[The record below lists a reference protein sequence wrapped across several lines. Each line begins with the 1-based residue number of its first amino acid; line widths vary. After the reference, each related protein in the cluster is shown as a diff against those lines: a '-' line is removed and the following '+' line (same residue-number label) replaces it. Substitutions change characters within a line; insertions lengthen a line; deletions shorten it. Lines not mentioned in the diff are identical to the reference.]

1 MNRLS
6 RFERRSEL
14 VDVHLNYGG
23 ESHSLSL
30 ENGTHSLG
38 RCESSQIRIPV
49 MSVSRQHAILR
60 VEGAKLFVRNLSTT
74 SGTLV
79 NGKQI
84 ETEEEV
90 EIPEQSHLTFG
101 EAELWRDNS
110 WTSIG
115 APLSRHDDLQSRFS
129 FSPNRATT
137 GMARDR
143 ILQMLSSLFDL
154 IAAAPDD
161 ESFEVNACQFVGRV
175 IHADRVLI
183 LEDDGMGTP
192 FKRRGA
198 WFSSSDHAEKYRLSQ
213 HFIEEVCHTKS
224 SLLVEDAMNTSPAAA
239 YQSVQDLRVRSA
251 IIAPLLD
258 GDRVCGI
265 LYADNLMSR
274 RRYDEDDLQVLTAI
288 ARAVGVKR
296 QRDDE
301 RHERG
306 RAARVQHSLLPR
318 ELPRVAGVDLHGH
331 LEMCRGVG
339 GDLYLC
345 LERPSGR
352 LLLMVGDVSGK
363 GMAAAL
369 SMGASIMLLRI
380 LARLGGEPM
389 HVLDE
394 MHEHLRETLPV
405 ERFVTL
411 FVGEYEPDTG
421 QLLYASAGHE
431 DALVIRADGS
441 VERLRSTGLPAGF
454 DFDAE
459 YDQGQTSLQPSDLL
473 VIYTDGVTEAT
484 TDGDSF
490 YGTGRAERVLVASR
504 RESLERIQEL
514 MLQDIH
520 EFLGD
525 QHASDDI
532 TLLLLR
538 RKAE

>member
-1 MNRLS
+1 M
-6 RFERRSEL
+6 E
-14 VDVHLNYGG
+14 VHLNYGG

-30 ENGTHSLG
+30 ENGTHTLG
-38 RCESSQIRIPV
+38 RSESSQIRIPV

-60 VEGAKLFVRNLSTT
+60 VEGAKLFVRNLSST
-74 SGTLV
+74 SGTLID
-79 NGKQI
+79 GKQI
-84 ETEEEV
+84 ETEKEV

-101 EAELWRDNS
+101 EAELWRNDS

-115 APLSRHDDLQSRFS
+115 APLSQHDELQSRVS

-161 ESFEVNACQFVGRV
+161 ESFEVNACQFAGKV

-192 FKRRGA
+192 FLRRGA
-198 WFSSSDHAEKYRLSQ
+198 WFSSPDHAEKYRLSK
-213 HFIEEVCHTKS
+213 HFIEEVCRTKS
-224 SLLVEDAMNTSPAAA
+224 SLLVEDAMNASPAAA

-251 IIAPLLD
+251 IVAPLLD
-258 GDRVCGI
+258 GDRVRGI

-301 RHERG
+301 QRERR
-306 RAARVQHSLLPR
+306 RAARVQESLLPR
-318 ELPRVAGVDLHGH
+318 ELPRIAGIDLYGH

-352 LLLMVGDVSGK
+352 LLLTVGDVSGK

-369 SMGASIMLLRI
+369 SMGASTMLLRI

-389 HVLDE
+389 HVLEE

-441 VERLRSTGLPAGF
+441 VERLCSTGLPAGF

-459 YDQGQTSLQPSDLL
+459 YGQGKTSLQPGDLL

-490 YGTGRAERVLVASR
+490 YGTERAERILVASR
-504 RESLERIQEL
+504 HESLERIQEL
-514 MLQDIH
+514 VLQEIH
-520 EFLGD
+520 EFLRN

-532 TLLLLR
+532 TLLMLR
-538 RKAE
+538 RKTD